1 MKPEKPVYG
10 MKPTNI
16 IRLLRTILEK
26 GATEIA
32 KACLLGIGKFVK
44 SGYENY
50 IALERE
56 RDPILDKRNTKVVRH
71 TTDWDE
77 NGMEMGMGLNRKMGI
92 EV

>member
-1 MKPEKPVYG
+1 M
-10 MKPTNI
+10 
-16 IRLLRTILEK
+16 EK

-32 KACLLGIGKFVK
+32 KACWASENFRK

-50 IALERE
+50 IALVRE
-56 RDPILDKRNTKVVRH
+56 RDPILDRRNTKVVRH

-77 NGMEMGMGLNRKMGI
+77 NGIEMGVSLTMKMGI